1 MRGSGLTR
9 YPAHNPTTIMPTL
22 DDTPIIETL
31 AAADVLSGNVG
42 VATVIA
48 TQDLVLIY
56 DVSQQK
62 VKAITV
68 EDFLESTTV
77 GAASA
82 TTGDA

>member
-1 MRGSGLTR
+1 
-9 YPAHNPTTIMPTL
+9 MPTL

-31 AAADVLSGNVG
+31 AAVDVLSGNVG

-48 TQDLVLIY
+48 TQDLVLVY

-68 EDFLESTTV
+68 ANFLEATTT
-77 GAASA
+77 GSASA